1 MSGLKF
7 TSVELLL
14 TDTPAKQLGVWDP
27 RQIWL
32 SGTRCNRRLLRSFP
46 PPLFLWL
53 TDLPSVLKI
62 PGEQGC
68 RDGDET
74 ASLTLSHCNP
84 SLHRLPASICLQ
96 LALPNNPHC
105 LSPPHPPSPQL
116 LVQIPTPT
124 HTHTRAQVPI
134 LYLSLSFFLPQL
146 LSSSPG
152 LGFQNQCSYQ
162 SPRQH
167 CQVSPNHLSRSACLF
182 VIPSLSISSQLLL
195 PLPSSILCLLS
206 YTCPNLFHL
215 KSPPQW
221 PCAN

>member
-1 MSGLKF
+1 MFAIGS
-7 TSVELLL
+7 
-14 TDTPAKQLGVWDP
+14 PQ
-27 RQIWL
+27 Q
-32 SGTRCNRRLLRSFP
+32 
-46 PPLFLWL
+46 PPLPL
-53 TDLPSVLKI
+53 T
-62 PGEQGC
+62 
-68 RDGDET
+68 
-74 ASLTLSHCNP
+74 
-84 SLHRLPASICLQ
+84 
-96 LALPNNPHC
+96 
-105 LSPPHPPSPQL
+105 PHPPSPQL

-124 HTHTRAQVPI
+124 HRHTHTRAQVPI

-167 CQVSPNHLSRSACLF
+167 CQVSPNHLSLSACLF

-215 KSPPQW
+215 KSPPQ
-221 PCAN
+221 

>member
-105 LSPPHPPSPQL
+105 LSPPTPLVPSCWFRYPPL
-116 LVQIPTPT
+116 HT
-124 HTHTRAQVPI
+124 HTHTCT
-134 LYLSLSFFLPQL
+134 
-146 LSSSPG
+146 SPH
-152 LGFQNQCSYQ
+152 
-162 SPRQH
+162 P
-167 CQVSPNHLSRSACLF
+167 
-182 VIPSLSISSQLLL
+182 L
-195 PLPSSILCLLS
+195 PLPVFLSPSATVLVSRSRLSKPVQLSITKAALSGQPKPSLPLCLSLCHPISFYLLS
-206 YTCPNLFHL
+206 TPSPSSVLHPLPPLLHL
-215 KSPPQW
+215 PKFVPLKKPSPMTL
-221 PCAN
+221 C

>member
-105 LSPPHPPSPQL
+105 LSPPTPLVPSCWFRYPPL
-116 LVQIPTPT
+116 HT
-124 HTHTRAQVPI
+124 HTHVHKSPSFTSPC
-134 LYLSLSFFLPQL
+134 LSFSLSY
-146 LSSSPG
+146 
-152 LGFQNQCSYQ
+152 C
-162 SPRQH
+162 PRL
-167 CQVSPNHLSRSACLF
+167 QV
-182 VIPSLSISSQLLL
+182 
-195 PLPSSILCLLS
+195 
-206 YTCPNLFHL
+206 
-215 KSPPQW
+215 
-221 PCAN
+221 